1 MRDHM
6 RLFPSIPE
14 TPKQPLLYVLLVDD
28 NAVNRAL
35 IKRFITN
42 HLKQYRIKP
51 EEIEFD
57 QAINGQIASET
68 VERRLQEKKPH
79 YDVIIMDINMSKT
92 VDKEG
97 LVATKNIR
105 ALEEAAAIKHPAY
118 IVRYSTERPE
128 PNEEEL
134 KEQGFNAMLNKHRT
148 KQDEVDAVLA
158 VALAEH
164 PAIVNRRHDD
174 TPKHSS

>member
-14 TPKQPLLYVLLVDD
+14 TPKQPLLYILLVDD

-35 IKRFITN
+35 MKRFITN
-42 HLKQYRIKP
+42 HLKHYRIKP
-51 EEIEFD
+51 EEVEFD
-57 QAINGQIASET
+57 QAIDGQIAIET

-79 YDVIIMDINMSKT
+79 YDVIIMDINMNPAI
-92 VDKEG
+92 VKEG
-97 LVATKNIR
+97 LVATKAIR
-105 ALEEAAAIKHPAY
+105 ALEEATAVKHPAY
-118 IVRYSTERPE
+118 IIRYSTDKPE

-134 KEQGFNAMLNKHRT
+134 REQGFNAMLNKHRT

-158 VALAEH
+158 VALAKH
-164 PAIVNRRHDD
+164 PVIVNRRHDD